1 MFDSV
6 MSPGY
11 FTQKLEPGNQC
22 AGSSKVLSFY
32 NRPTSFQVF
41 YSADIPGILQNML
54 PPTSIL
60 KI

>member
-1 MFDSV
+1 

-11 FTQKLEPGNQC
+11 FTQRLEPGNQC
-22 AGSSKVLSFY
+22 AGSSSTLRKVLSFY
-32 NRPTSFQVF
+32 NRPTGFQVF